1 MLQPQCGFLADGPQA
16 CALGAAY
23 LIHRLIQMAGDMEPI
38 QHVQSLAGLGGDDLQ
53 MASSPFASEWRGVKN
68 VQENVGTNKED
79 GDRVRFAYH

>member
-53 MASSPFASEWRGVKN
+53 MASSPFASEWRGANNAK
-68 VQENVGTNKED
+68 ENAVEQ
-79 GDRVRFAYH
+79 HEEI

>member
-38 QHVQSLAGLGGDDLQ
+38 QHV
-53 MASSPFASEWRGVKN
+53 
-68 VQENVGTNKED
+68 
-79 GDRVRFAYH
+79 